1 MMTLKVKVGESTDSQ
16 RGRRPPISDAAP
28 PSFHTNT
35 DGLGTGQSV
44 NYTDKVDALRNSTL
58 NKLSPA

>member
-16 RGRRPPISDAAP
+16 RGRCPPISDAAP

-35 DGLGTGQSV
+35 DGLETGEQSV
-44 NYTDKVDALRNSTL
+44 NYTEKVDALRNLQFYTE
-58 NKLSPA
+58 

>member
-16 RGRRPPISDAAP
+16 RGRRPPISDAAS

-35 DGLGTGQSV
+35 DGLGTEEQSV
-44 NYTDKVDALRNSTL
+44 NYMEKVDALRNL
-58 NKLSPA
+58 QFYIE